1 MKDHFDMLLKF
12 VLKMI
17 IMKEEDQNEVYI
29 EDKIIINVSFPIG
42 FEIFFI
48 NLTRM
53 KITVINQPMDL
64 IGMTKML

>member
-1 MKDHFDMLLKF
+1 
-12 VLKMI
+12 
-17 IMKEEDQNEVYI
+17 MKEEDQNEVYI